1 MTTALVLG
9 AGVSGSAFTLP
20 LADAGTTVRLVGTH
34 LDVELIDGLRATRCS
49 QAAEAPPPEAVET
62 FITTSWPVPSTTA
75 SSWSCWVSARPGS
88 HGRSTDCAR
97 CSRRSGRSCS

>member
-9 AGVSGSAFTLP
+9 AGVMGSAFTLP

-49 QAAEAPPPEAVET
+49 QAAEAPLPRQSRP

-75 SSWSCWVSARPGS
+75 SSWSCWVSARPEFP
-88 HGRSTDCAR
+88 GRSTGCAR
-97 CSRRSGRSCS
+97 CSGRSGRSCS